1 MGFLLSYSNSPSNA
15 KFLSSSTQ
23 TLVTDNATARP
34 SRRLICI
41 FRRYG
46 CDASLTSM
54 LDWKRHMHL
63 NHMHLVLWRCGLDSC
78 GRSPDM
84 LNDVAVGPRNRGP
97 SNLKGKTQKSSTLN
111 IIEDTMKK
119 EFARENFSPQRQQ
132 PSKLTLSELQ
142 DAITLKGGS
151 RHYGAY
157 VLSVRTKS
165 LKMLIAGKITW
176 IMLVSTWR
184 TETSTPRTKKKDFD
198 LREWIFREGFPARAD
213 WRMEISWYRRISD
226 CNYRRNVPW

>member
-1 MGFLLSYSNSPSNA
+1 
-15 KFLSSSTQ
+15 
-23 TLVTDNATARP
+23 
-34 SRRLICI
+34 
-41 FRRYG
+41 
-46 CDASLTSM
+46 
-54 LDWKRHMHL
+54 MHL

-97 SNLKGKTQKSSTLN
+97 SNLKGKTQKSLTLN

-119 EFARENFSPQRQQ
+119 EFARENFTWHMKRSHAIFPPQPRPQRQQ

-165 LKMLIAGKITW
+165 LKMLIAGKIAW

-198 LREWIFREGFPARAD
+198 LREWIFRECFPAARAD
-213 WRMEISWYRRISD
+213 WRMEISCYRRISD